1 MKKINVTTLHNQ
13 LDKLRQMIE
22 SREDYFSERSERW
35 QESDTG
41 ENFEYKTQE
50 LEGIA
55 DDLENLIDSIE
66 EWNND

>member
-35 QESDTG
+35 QESDSG

>member
-1 MKKINVTTLHNQ
+1 MKNINVTTLHNQ
-13 LDKLRQMIE
+13 LDKLREMIE

-35 QESDTG
+35 RESDTG